1 VLLVDKPDGMTS
13 HDVVA
18 IVRRAT
24 GVTRVGHT
32 GTLDPFATG
41 LLVMLVGRATRL
53 LPYVDGE
60 PKVYEAAIGLGIET
74 DTDDRTGAVVREAPP
89 PSRAQID
96 DAIALLTGTL
106 DQVPPAYS
114 AKQQGGTRSYAAA
127 RRGQTL
133 DLAPARV
140 VVDSWQVLDHTPAE
154 LRVRISCGTGTYVR
168 ALARDLGRLA
178 GSAAHLT
185 ELRRTRAGDFDV
197 AAAAT
202 MDDIRAGR
210 WTVLPPTHAVGS
222 LPERR
227 LDAGESAALRHG
239 VAITP
244 VPEDGP
250 ELVAGVDENGRL
262 VAVLRREGD
271 RLRPRVVLADA

>member
-24 GVTRVGHT
+24 GVKRVGHT

-41 LLVMLVGRATRL
+41 LLVLLLGRATRL

-60 PKVYEAAIGLGIET
+60 PKVYEATIALGSET

-89 PSRAQID
+89 PPRARID
-96 DAIALLTGTL
+96 EAIASLTGTL

-127 RRGQTL
+127 RRGQPLTL
-133 DLAPARV
+133 TPARIV
-140 VVDSWQVLDHTPAE
+140 VHEWEVIDHRAGELQV
-154 LRVRISCGTGTYVR
+154 RVSCGTGTYVR
-168 ALARDLGRLA
+168 ALARDLGRFA
-178 GSAAHLT
+178 GSAAHLSA
-185 ELRRTRAGDFDV
+185 LRRTRAGDFEV
-197 AAAAT
+197 GAAAT
-202 MDDIRAGR
+202 IDDIRAGR
-210 WTVLPPTHAVGS
+210 WTVLPPARAVAA

-227 LDAGESAALRHG
+227 LDAQENAAVRHG
-239 VAITP
+239 VAIAP
-244 VPEDGP
+244 GVDQKA
-250 ELVAGVDENGRL
+250 ELVAGVDDHGQL
-262 VAVLRREGD
+262 IAVLRRDGD
-271 RLRPRVVLADA
+271 RLRPRVVLADG